1 MASVLR
7 HFSIYSLGIMLS
19 IPLGIVSMFLIT
31 KYLGP
36 SLYGTF
42 ALFSLFLLYSRY
54 FDLGLARGVLKIIP
68 GCKDENEKTRLLG
81 TSVFGT
87 SALYLII
94 IATFI
99 IVTKITGFY
108 IRYQDAIL
116 LVFAVMVIQQIWIL
130 CENYLKATKD
140 IPTIA
145 LSTVLMAVIKIPIVI
160 LLVKG
165 MSLSGAVL
173 MLFCVYAIAIAYMRS
188 AGQLKFGTPRLSDLR
203 PLFNKGFPILMSDL
217 ALFLLLTFDKII
229 VGRFLGTE
237 QLGYYNIGFLIINY
251 IVFLPTA
258 LGFVL
263 LPRMI
268 EEKKE
273 DASAHFTSS
282 ISKLSKI
289 APAFIGFLF
298 ILLPA
303 LIRKYLTE
311 YIPAILP
318 MKIMLIGVF
327 FFSLSIIASYYL
339 IAIDQQRKLLFIQ
352 SISMAIMVSL
362 AIIAIRLGHGIV
374 GVAMASASSY
384 LFMATCLLFACKKDV
399 SVIMKRYVPI
409 ATTLL
414 FCLILCP
421 IVGIGLVS
429 NILLSIG
436 FITAYAA
443 LFIVKDKECLKMLI
457 SAIRRPMKP
466 K

>member
-1 MASVLR
+1 
-7 HFSIYSLGIMLS
+7 
-19 IPLGIVSMFLIT
+19 
-31 KYLGP
+31 
-36 SLYGTF
+36 
-42 ALFSLFLLYSRY
+42 
-54 FDLGLARGVLKIIP
+54 
-68 GCKDENEKTRLLG
+68 
-81 TSVFGT
+81 
-87 SALYLII
+87 
-94 IATFI
+94 
-99 IVTKITGFY
+99 
-108 IRYQDAIL
+108 
-116 LVFAVMVIQQIWIL
+116 
-130 CENYLKATKD
+130 
-140 IPTIA
+140 
-145 LSTVLMAVIKIPIVI
+145 
-160 LLVKG
+160 
-165 MSLSGAVL
+165 
-173 MLFCVYAIAIAYMRS
+173 
-188 AGQLKFGTPRLSDLR
+188 
-203 PLFNKGFPILMSDL
+203 
-217 ALFLLLTFDKII
+217 
-229 VGRFLGTE
+229 
-237 QLGYYNIGFLIINY
+237 
-251 IVFLPTA
+251 
-258 LGFVL
+258 
-263 LPRMI
+263 
-268 EEKKE
+268 
-273 DASAHFTSS
+273 
-282 ISKLSKI
+282 
-289 APAFIGFLF
+289 
-298 ILLPA
+298 
-303 LIRKYLTE
+303 
-311 YIPAILP
+311 